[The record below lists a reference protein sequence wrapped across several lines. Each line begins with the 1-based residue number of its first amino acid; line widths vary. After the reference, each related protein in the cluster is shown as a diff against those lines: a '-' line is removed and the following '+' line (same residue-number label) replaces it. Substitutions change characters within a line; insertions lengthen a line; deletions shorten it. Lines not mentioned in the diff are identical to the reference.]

1 MEDEIKRLAISV
13 IFFSDRHALSEHE
26 KCTFRHFVDR
36 LLDNFSNGKL
46 RWKVDNFPEGVT
58 DGPARELNHSKSS
71 LEKKLGS
78 ILTLAILKSTMAS
91 F

>member
-1 MEDEIKRLAISV
+1 MLAVAIGWADRNI
-13 IFFSDRHALSEHE
+13 IFIIFIEMINNKWTKLQLSD
-26 KCTFRHFVDR
+26 K

-58 DGPARELNHSKSS
+58 VGAARKPNHSESS